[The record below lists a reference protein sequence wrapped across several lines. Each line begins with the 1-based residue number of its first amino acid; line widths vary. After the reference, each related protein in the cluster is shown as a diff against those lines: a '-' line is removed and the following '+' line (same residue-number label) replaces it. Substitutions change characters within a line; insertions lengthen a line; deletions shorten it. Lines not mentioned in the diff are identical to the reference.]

1 MLVSLAR
8 WIGFLTMFA
17 AVVGAVLLSAGF
29 FWFMMHI
36 PTEEVQLDRKA
47 DGIVVLT
54 GAAARIPDAIEL
66 LAAEHG
72 QRLLITGVYRA
83 TSKKE
88 IARLTPLY
96 AKYLSCCIDLDR
108 SALNTFG
115 NAIET
120 RRWAH
125 RAQFQFADHRD
136 IELAHAARHD
146 RNRPPASGLDPHPLS
161 GDFRADEEPG
171 LVAQWRN
178 GAAVGRRIS
187 EISVRAG
194 ALPPRSRYGD
204 VKEPVP
210 VLNLLRSIA
219 FNVLFYLNTAVWLI
233 IGAADLPHAL
243 RRPFSTVAK
252 AWGRVNLLLLRVVA
266 GITYEIRGR
275 EKLPRGPLIIAAKHQ
290 SAWEIFALLPLF
302 RSPTF
307 IMKREL
313 QWVPI
318 FGWYTIKGRMV
329 PVDRGAGVQAL
340 NA

>member
-1 MLVSLAR
+1 MVASLAR

-66 LAAEHG
+66 LATEHG

-125 RAQFQFADHRD
+125 EHNFNSLIIVTSNWHMPRAMIEIDHQLPDLTLIPYPVISERMKNRAWWHNGEMVRLLVGEYLKYLFALVRF
-136 IELAHAARHD
+136 R
-146 RNRPPASGLDPHPLS
+146 LDP
-161 GDFRADEEPG
+161 D
-171 LVAQWRN
+171 
-178 GAAVGRRIS
+178 
-187 EISVRAG
+187 
-194 ALPPRSRYGD
+194 
-204 VKEPVP
+204 
-210 VLNLLRSIA
+210 
-219 FNVLFYLNTAVWLI
+219 TA
-233 IGAADLPHAL
+233 
-243 RRPFSTVAK
+243 
-252 AWGRVNLLLLRVVA
+252 
-266 GITYEIRGR
+266 
-275 EKLPRGPLIIAAKHQ
+275 
-290 SAWEIFALLPLF
+290 
-302 RSPTF
+302 
-307 IMKREL
+307 M
-313 QWVPI
+313 
-318 FGWYTIKGRMV
+318 
-329 PVDRGAGVQAL
+329 
-340 NA
+340 